1 MSYVQLQSWVNAANS
16 GTDLDNEVANIYA
29 ALNDLI
35 DQAPAVGT
43 AEFILTGYLGTPA
56 VSSKKKKANG
66 QLISD
71 AESPY
76 DGQRLP
82 NLNGATITGIAISA
96 LDNTAKTVT
105 ISTDDVWALMIGDV
119 ITLTGAT
126 LTNGVVKAINY
137 STGVVTLGDS
147 TLWSSG
153 VYGLT
158 TDTITGATALSSV
171 GLKRFARG
179 NASNSGG
186 GGVNTLQIHVHEMGY
201 VAGTP
206 FVSSGGTGGS
216 QSGNSLTTATITA
229 AAILTSEP
237 LGDGVIDT
245 PRTGT
250 ETTPNYF
257 DGEWYIK
264 IK

>member
-1 MSYVQLQSWVNAANS
+1 MSYTQLQSWIGAANS

-35 DQAPAVGT
+35 DQAPAIGT
-43 AEFILTGYLGTPA
+43 AEFILTGYTGTPA

-71 AESPY
+71 VASPY
-76 DGQRLP
+76 NGQRLP
-82 NLNGATITGIAISA
+82 NLNGATVSGIAITA

-105 ISTDDVWALMIGDV
+105 IAVNDSYALMIGDV

-158 TDTITGATALSSV
+158 TDTITGATALTSV

-179 NASNSGG
+179 NNAATYA
-186 GGVNTLQIHVHEMGY
+186 GGVNTLQGFKTSDSFIDL
-201 VAGTP
+201 VAN
-206 FVSSGGTGGS
+206 
-216 QSGNSLTTATITA
+216 GN
-229 AAILTSEP
+229 ILNSVNGQQFNEANRLLFP
-237 LGDGVIDT
+237 ESDGVNGT
-245 PRTGT
+245 PRTAADT
-250 ETTPNYF
+250 QPNFF

-264 IK
+264 FK

>member
-43 AEFILTGYLGTPA
+43 AEFILTGYAGTPA

-105 ISTDDVWALMIGDV
+105 ISTDDIWALMIGDV

-158 TDTITGATALSSV
+158 TDTITGATALSSI

-179 NASNSGG
+179 NNAGTFGG
-186 GGVNTLQIHVHEMGY
+186 LKNTLQGHYHEISH
-201 VAGTP
+201 P
-206 FVSSGGTGGS
+206 FYGISADA
-216 QSGNSLTTATITA
+216 TAPDSIM
-229 AAILTSEP
+229 LTSQTVAP
-237 LGDGVIDT
+237 LTEVLDPKSDTINDT
-245 PRTGT
+245 PRTAADT
-250 ETTPNYF
+250 SPDSF